1 MFALPQEGPN
11 PRNRAW
17 AGVAT
22 VAKVEYETGI
32 ADNFAAEPGRGQI
45 ILT

>member
-1 MFALPQEGPN
+1 MFALPQESPN
-11 PRNRAW
+11 PRDGART
-17 AGVAT
+17 GVAT